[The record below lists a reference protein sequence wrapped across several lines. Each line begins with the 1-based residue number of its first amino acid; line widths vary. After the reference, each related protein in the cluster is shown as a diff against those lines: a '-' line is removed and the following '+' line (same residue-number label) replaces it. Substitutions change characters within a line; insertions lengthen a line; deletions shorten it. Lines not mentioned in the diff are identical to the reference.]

1 MIIKIYNIIMSEN
14 LKPLSIKQLIDKL
27 NLIMKGLCQKMTIYI
42 LPVGEDEGNVSALTP
57 VFNVSCPS
65 LKLNKSEL
73 KKIINNRG
81 IDLSFVSQITYINE
95 N

>member
-1 MIIKIYNIIMSEN
+1 
-14 LKPLSIKQLIDKL
+14 
-27 NLIMKGLCQKMTIYI
+27 MTICI

-73 KKIINNRG
+73 KK
-81 IDLSFVSQITYINE
+81 LLITEVLIYLLFLK
-95 N
+95 

>member
-1 MIIKIYNIIMSEN
+1 MSEN

-27 NLIMKGLCQKMTIYI
+27 NLIMKEFVCQKNDYMYS
-42 LPVGEDEGNVSALTP
+42 PVGEDEGNVSALTP

-73 KKIINNRG
+73 KK
-81 IDLSFVSQITYINE
+81 LLITEVLIYLLFLK
-95 N
+95 

>member
-1 MIIKIYNIIMSEN
+1 MSEN

-27 NLIMKGLCQKMTIYI
+27 NLIMKEFDVSENDYVFFT
-42 LPVGEDEGNVSALTP
+42 PVGEDEGNVSALTP

-81 IDLSFVSQITYINE
+81 IDLSFVSQITDINE